1 MHEQII
7 TEWLKTMRQLERSL
21 FAAHRNETNQKEYCA
36 LGEAYILQKQARESL
51 EKYQAMANPPNDPN

>member
-7 TEWLKTMRQLERSL
+7 NELIWQARRLESAL

-36 LGEAYILQKQARESL
+36 LGEAYINQKQARESL
-51 EKYQAMANPPNDPN
+51 EKYQAMANPPNVES